1 MYQNGEQVKGYYKK
15 RLHKRKIKERH
26 YNFFKNNETYWKQ
39 YHGSLNNYWMWKKRY
54 CNMSLRTRFKD
65 DRTIILC
72 FIDED
77 DLNYKGADSP
87 PLISW
92 VSGLSHDLSCLDLSC
107 VPCPFW
113 GTLPLL
119 I

>member
-15 RLHKRKIKERH
+15 KLHKRKIKERH

-54 CNMSLRTRFKD
+54 CNMSLRTRFKN

-77 DLNYKGADSP
+77 DLDNIYYDDYR
-87 PLISW
+87 ISR
-92 VSGLSHDLSCLDLSC
+92 SGTTVC
-107 VPCPFW
+107 
-113 GTLPLL
+113 
-119 I
+119 